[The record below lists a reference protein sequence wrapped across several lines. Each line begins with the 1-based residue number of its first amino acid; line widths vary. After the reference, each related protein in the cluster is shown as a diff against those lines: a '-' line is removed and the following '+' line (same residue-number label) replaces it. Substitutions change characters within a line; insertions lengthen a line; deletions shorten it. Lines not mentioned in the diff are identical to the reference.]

1 MIVLTRTWE
10 LLGETQPI
18 VLKML
23 KNSLKKDRL
32 AHAYLFEGMKG
43 TGKKE
48 GSILFA
54 KGILCE
60 NLRDGYIPCNQ
71 CNNCKRIEH
80 GNHPD
85 VHLVEPDGQSIKK
98 HQIQSL
104 QEEFSKTGVESKRK
118 IYILV
123 HADKMTINAANSLL
137 KFLEEPNALSVAILL
152 TEQIQRILPTILS
165 RCQTI
170 SFTPLAPNKMAE
182 QLIVNGIKKSDAPK
196 IAQLTNNYEEALLL
210 SSDEWFVQAQKIVV
224 KLYKIIKGNPL
235 DALISLQREWF
246 IHFKEKDQY
255 DRGLDLLLL
264 LYKDLLYIQL
274 GKYEQ
279 IVHINE
285 KELLEASA
293 LKLSQNLLIE
303 KITAIFEAKRK
314 LQSNMNPQ
322 LLMEQLV
329 LKLQEGSSVV

>member
-152 TEQIQRILPTILS
+152 TEQIQQILPTILS

-182 QLIVNGIKKSDAPK
+182 QLMVNGIKKSDAPK

-224 KLYKIIKGNPL
+224 KLYKILKGNPL